1 MSSTFF
7 SASNSLFF
15 LLPLLPNLWFPTA
28 PLAPELVWFFFKN
41 LSFHCKKKRL
51 VTRCG
56 GRPETAQKRSDE
68 WTHYVLLLKIPALI
82 WAPDCSLVWN
92 SVFQCSLHSHTK
104 LAHSFGNFYGLPV
117 PRKMKSEKNFSW
129 TAINFITFSMISLIF
144 VMSYLCRV
152 LFYSLWETASVKK
165 QKVYM
170 REKTDRAL
178 SLIHKRKHCG
188 LCRHGQN

>member
-117 PRKMKSEKNFSW
+117 PRKMKSEKKLFLDCHKFHHFLYDLSN
-129 TAINFITFSMISLIF
+129 
-144 VMSYLCRV
+144 LCHV
-152 LFYSLWETASVKK
+152 LPLQSAFLFTLRDCLSEKAKGLHERKDWQSSQLNSQKKTLW
-165 QKVYM
+165 
-170 REKTDRAL
+170 AL
-178 SLIHKRKHCG
+178 
-188 LCRHGQN
+188 